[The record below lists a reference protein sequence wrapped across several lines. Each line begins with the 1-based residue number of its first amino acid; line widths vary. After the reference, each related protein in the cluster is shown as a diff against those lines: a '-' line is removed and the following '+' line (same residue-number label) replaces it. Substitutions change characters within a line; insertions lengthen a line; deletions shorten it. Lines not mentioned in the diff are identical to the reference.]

1 MEPLTTSENYPKQ
14 YRRGTI
20 SNANGANKTQVYYPR
35 PRSFSAGSPSIT
47 TSNSKRLSTPVNSS
61 SSVTPSVKVIRI
73 NTAMKA
79 YGKAKSLEEGKKSL
93 ASPTSTSTLRYKTE
107 LCRPFQDSGFCKYG
121 DKCQFAHGEQDLRS
135 LPRHPKYKTELCR
148 TYHTRGIC
156 PYGSRCHFIHCVDEA
171 RKAQLEGTSGCG
183 SSGSGAAP
191 MKSPTK
197 RTLSFT
203 MPLSPSLDSGI
214 SSPDD
219 YQRGKYFDFP
229 SNDHS
234 SSGSSDGDYVELE
247 QSLEQDP
254 FFQPYHPSSGQDL
267 VMSPDMYMDMDIFNV
282 GRPDSPTKPLPQPPV
297 LNNTMTPPVKDYPTE
312 VSNIQNL
319 LAQMSMEDPVS
330 SPRSLTSSH
339 RLPVFDDIMNTRSE
353 SALLDMKADNTEVQ
367 SPSKLVKFFNQA
379 A

>member
-1 MEPLTTSENYPKQ
+1 M
-14 YRRGTI
+14 
-20 SNANGANKTQVYYPR
+20 SNANGINKTQVYYPR

-47 TSNSKRLSTPVNSS
+47 TSNSKRLSAPVTSS
-61 SSVTPSVKVIRI
+61 SSGTPSVKVIRI

-148 TYHTRGIC
+148 TYHTRGLC

-171 RKAQLEGTSGCG
+171 RKAQMEAASGGCG
-183 SSGSGAAP
+183 NGSGGALP

-229 SNDHS
+229 NNDQS
-234 SSGSSDGDYVELE
+234 SSGSSEGDCVDLE
-247 QSLEQDP
+247 QSLEQDT
-254 FFQPYHPSSGQDL
+254 FFQPYHPSSGQEL
-267 VMSPDMYMDMDIFNV
+267 VTSPDMYMDLDIFNM
-282 GRPDSPTKPLPQPPV
+282 GRPESPTKPLPTPLA
-297 LNNTMTPPVKDYPTE
+297 LNNTVAPPAEDYPTE
-312 VSNIQNL
+312 VCNIQNL
-319 LAQMSMEDPVS
+319 LAKMSMEDPVS

-339 RLPVFDDIMNTRSE
+339 RLPVFDNIMNTRSE
-353 SALLDMKADNTEVQ
+353 TALLDMKADTEAQ
-367 SPSKLVKFFNQA
+367 SPSKLVKFFNQPA
-379 A
+379 